1 MDAYDPLIAPDP
13 ATWLALDEAER
24 IMLVEDYHIE
34 AGVEV
39 PSPKGHAALQT
50 VVENQVAM
58 GEELPVRERLR
69 QLMAQGL
76 DRHEALHAIM
86 SVLAHHLVA
95 ATTGKVPE
103 ARMNQIYFHA
113 LKRISAKKWLG
124 SR

>member
-1 MDAYDPLIAPDP
+1 MDAYDPQIAPDP
-13 ATWLALDEAER
+13 EAWLALDEGER
-24 IMLVEDYHIE
+24 IALIEYYHRE
-34 AGVEV
+34 AGVDV
-39 PSPKGHAALQT
+39 PSLKGHAAIHA

-58 GEELPVRERLR
+58 GEELPVCERLR

-86 SVLAHHLVA
+86 SVLAQHLVA
-95 ATTGKVPE
+95 AATGKVPE
-103 ARMNQIYFHA
+103 ARMNQIYFQA